1 MALNKSQLVKVIDD
15 LYQAEEIKLTDIPD
29 LELYMDQLLTF
40 LNGKLVPL
48 KRDPDD
54 KLLTK
59 TMINNYTK
67 YQLLIPPK
75 NKKYNKE
82 HILLLI
88 LVYQLKNIF
97 SINDI
102 KRLFSPVLRDLETPD
117 DDVMPLG
124 EIYSSFLDLKKDQFE
139 EFCEHFTEKTAFIAE
154 KASVI
159 EPLENRTVAERF
171 LTVLMLAAQ
180 ANAAKRLAE
189 RIIDIYFVDEAGEK
203 LAQSGQDE

>member
-1 MALNKSQLVKVIDD
+1 MTIENMQLTKMIDD
-15 LYQAEEIKLTDIPD
+15 LYHAEEIKLSDIPE

-40 LNGKLVPL
+40 LNGKLEPL
-48 KRDPDD
+48 KRDPED

-88 LVYQLKNIF
+88 LVYQLKHIF
-97 SINDI
+97 SIGDI
-102 KRLFSPVLRDLETPD
+102 KRLFSPVLRDLETPE

-124 EIYSSFLDLKKDQFE
+124 DIYSSFLELKKEQFA
-139 EFCEHFTEKTAFIAE
+139 EFCKHFNEKATFIADKTASIEPVDNRVIAE
-154 KASVI
+154 K
-159 EPLENRTVAERF
+159 F
-171 LTVLMLAAQ
+171 LMVLMLAAQ

-189 RIIDIYFVDEAGEK
+189 RIIDTYFPGTDHPE
-203 LAQSGQDE
+203 DDR

>member
-1 MALNKSQLVKVIDD
+1 MALDKSQLAKVIDD
-15 LYQAEEIKLTDIPD
+15 LYQAEEIKLADIPD

-40 LNGKLVPL
+40 LNGKLEPL
-48 KRDPDD
+48 KRDTDD

-88 LVYQLKNIF
+88 LVFQLKNIF
-97 SINDI
+97 SISDI
-102 KRLFSPVLRDLETPD
+102 KRLFSPVLKDLETPD
-117 DDVMPLG
+117 DDVIPLRD
-124 EIYSSFLDLKKDQFE
+124 IYSSFLDLKKEQFE
-139 EFCEHFTEKTAFIAE
+139 EFCERFSEKVSSIGE
-154 KASVI
+154 KASAI

-189 RIIDIYFVDEAGEK
+189 RIIDIYFAGDAGSCGEID
-203 LAQSGQDE
+203 QNQ

>member
-1 MALNKSQLVKVIDD
+1 MALDKSQLAKVIDD
-15 LYQAEEIKLTDIPD
+15 LYQAEEIKLADIPD

-40 LNGKLVPL
+40 LNGKLEPL
-48 KRDPDD
+48 KRDTDD

-97 SINDI
+97 SISDI
-102 KRLFSPVLRDLETPD
+102 KRLFSPVLKDLETPD
-117 DDVMPLG
+117 DDVIPLRD
-124 EIYSSFLDLKKDQFE
+124 IYSSFLDLKKEQFE
-139 EFCEHFTEKTAFIAE
+139 EFCEHFSEKVASIGE
-154 KASVI
+154 KASAI

-189 RIIDIYFVDEAGEK
+189 RIIDIYFAGDAGSRGEID
-203 LAQSGQDE
+203 QNQ

>member
-1 MALNKSQLVKVIDD
+1 MSFDKAQLTNILDG
-15 LYQAEEIKLTDIPD
+15 LYQAEEVKLTDIPE

-40 LNGKLVPL
+40 LNGKLEPL
-48 KRDPDD
+48 KRDPHD

-75 NKKYNKE
+75 NKKYNQE

-102 KRLFSPVLRDLETPD
+102 RRLFSPILRDLETPD
-117 DDVMPLG
+117 DDVMPLK
-124 EIYSSFLDLKKDQFE
+124 EIYSSFLDLKKDQFA
-139 EFCEHFTEKTAFIAE
+139 EFNERFYEKVAFIAD
-154 KASVI
+154 KAAII
-159 EPLENRTVAERF
+159 EPSENRTVAERF

-189 RIIDIYFVDEAGEK
+189 RIIDMHFPDLPVAPEEEK
-203 LAQSGQDE
+203 GR

>member
-1 MALNKSQLVKVIDD
+1 MAFDKLQLATVIED

-29 LELYMDQLLTF
+29 LDLYMDQLLTL
-40 LNGKLVPL
+40 LNGKLEPL
-48 KRDPDD
+48 KRDADD

-82 HILLLI
+82 HIMLLI
-88 LVYQLKNIF
+88 LVYQLKNIL
-97 SINDI
+97 SISDI
-102 KRLFSPVLRDLETPD
+102 KRLFSPVLKDLETPE
-117 DDVMPLG
+117 DDVIPLG
-124 EIYSSFLDLKKDQFE
+124 EIYSSFLDLKKEQFA
-139 EFCEHFTEKTAFIAE
+139 EFCEHYTDKVAAIAD
-154 KASVI
+154 KASAI

-171 LTVLMLAAQ
+171 LTVLMLVAQ

-189 RIIDIYFVDEAGEK
+189 RIIDTYFADSAIENGK
-203 LAQSGQDE
+203 

>member
-1 MALNKSQLVKVIDD
+1 MAFDKSQLSEVIND

-29 LELYMDQLLTF
+29 LDLYMDQLLTF
-40 LNGKLVPL
+40 LNGKLEPL
-48 KRDPDD
+48 KRDSDD

-97 SINDI
+97 SISDI
-102 KRLFSPVLRDLETPD
+102 KRLFSPVLKDLETPD
-117 DDVMPLG
+117 DDVIPLG
-124 EIYSSFLDLKKDQFE
+124 DIYSSFLDLKKEQFD
-139 EFCEHFTEKTAFIAE
+139 EFCEHFAEKAAFIAD

-189 RIIDIYFVDEAGEK
+189 RIIDTYFADNAGKIDETT
-203 LAQSGQDE
+203 